1 MAQKYNLRSGKKET
15 VLPVQLQLCDDQ
27 DLMSQMLGGSQ
38 PTPAQRQVQPDLS
51 SCSDFDFLDLV
62 QSSDSE
68 ADASGTESRS
78 YEKFA
83 NKNQIPVGICTDSK
97 Y

>member
-1 MAQKYNLRSGKKET
+1 MR
-15 VLPVQLQLCDDQ
+15 
-27 DLMSQMLGGSQ
+27 GSQ
-38 PTPAQRQVQPDLS
+38 PTPAQQQVHSDLLS
-51 SCSDFDFLDLV
+51 GSDFDISDLV

-83 NKNQIPVGICTDSK
+83 NKNQIPDGKSTDSTRQIVNQIILGQLEK
-97 Y
+97 NQF